1 MEVMRVLRDL
11 GLLSDLETAKF
22 ALSKSLKPGTSDF
35 SITVVEARG
44 GEVNGNKAIVRFES
58 VDYAQGGF
66 TSMARLT
73 GFTAAIVADLVARG
87 EVRGG
92 EGLIPIEEAYM
103 ANRNLLSHVINA
115 LRKENIKIYRT
126 KTTIE

>member
-22 ALSKSLKPGTSDF
+22 VLSKSLKPGTNDF

-44 GEVNGNKAIVRFES
+44 EVNGDKAIVRFES

-87 EVRGG
+87 EVRG